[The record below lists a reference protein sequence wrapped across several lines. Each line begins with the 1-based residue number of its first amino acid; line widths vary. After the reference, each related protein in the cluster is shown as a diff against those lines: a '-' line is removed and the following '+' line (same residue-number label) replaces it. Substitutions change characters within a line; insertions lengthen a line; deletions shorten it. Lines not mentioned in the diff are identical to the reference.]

1 MLKESS
7 GGTPPAHALLE
18 TLTRYTNVE
27 DKCDTGEVHK
37 CDTGEVHKCDTG
49 EVHKK
54 TVPHNHMNTSI

>member
-37 CDTGEVHKCDTG
+37 CDTGEVHK
-49 EVHKK
+49 K